1 MDLADYNYACNN
13 EKKVFAEKAYAFVEA
28 FKRNTSGSVREELIK
43 LYKEDG
49 IYDGENNTLFHL
61 NLDIP
66 YEDVAFLLRDPS
78 LRRAFFSCN
87 ENEQTGFSYLF
98 YGDFFSEPQKR
109 KYDDFFACFS
119 HEDNEFKSKLMISFY
134 EQMQTKIVEHY
145 TWLFPLIAKHKM
157 NAPELDFHILNILG
171 FGIYEIYYTPLYNHE
186 GFYNDLKKCYPDKSM
201 GIFLYGSSNVT
212 IIEDIINNLN
222 NVDEI
227 SKFVDNLEQYEHIV
241 RTEWSKEMLV
251 KRKVEVE
258 KEQLSKKMNTPTQ
271 DKTSLLRI

>member
-1 MDLADYNYACNN
+1 MDLADNN
-13 EKKVFAEKAYAFVEA
+13 EKKAFADKAYTFVEE
-28 FKRNTSGSVREELIK
+28 FKINKAESIREDLIK
-43 LYKEDG
+43 TYKEDR
-49 IYDGENNTLFHL
+49 IYDVENNTLFHL

-78 LRRAFFSCN
+78 LRRAFFNYN
-87 ENEQTGFSYLF
+87 ENEQDGFSYLF
-98 YGDFFSEPQKR
+98 HGDFFSEPQKR

-119 HEDNEFKSKLMISFY
+119 HEDKEFKSKLIICFY
-134 EQMQTKIVEHY
+134 EQMQTKMVEHY

-171 FGIYEIYYTPLYNHE
+171 FGIYEIYYTPLYDHE

-201 GIFLYGSSNVT
+201 TIFLYGSSNLT

-222 NVDEI
+222 NVEEI
-227 SKFVDNLEQYEHIV
+227 SKVFDNLEEYQHIV
-241 RTEWSKEMLV
+241 RTDWSKEMLV

-258 KEQLSKKMNTPTQ
+258 KEQLSKTMNTSNQ
-271 DKTSLLRI
+271 GKKSLLRI